1 MYGRWLSE
9 NNLSYFWCD
18 SWKQCQALLENAGG
32 EKGLYAKPSA
42 ELPGPR
48 AYFRTHSLQDAA
60 SRIFR
65 GLKWQYQE
73 HVRCGRGY
81 ARFIL
86 IYGLCLGMIGWQQRS
101 HVRAW
106 LRRSDAFWAAVFCAG
121 FFLGYTLLCAWFSQ
135 IDNSVRYA
143 LIMLYPAIYLCVM
156 ALNHLRNADVSW
168 SLLGAR
174 MKASAV
180 SAMVLLF
187 LVEFV
192 IFDFIY
198 RVQLMD
204 GTT

>member
-1 MYGRWLSE
+1 
-9 NNLSYFWCD
+9 
-18 SWKQCQALLENAGG
+18 
-32 EKGLYAKPSA
+32 
-42 ELPGPR
+42 
-48 AYFRTHSLQDAA
+48 
-60 SRIFR
+60 
-65 GLKWQYQE
+65 
-73 HVRCGRGY
+73 
-81 ARFIL
+81 
-86 IYGLCLGMIGWQQRS
+86 
-101 HVRAW
+101 
-106 LRRSDAFWAAVFCAG
+106 
-121 FFLGYTLLCAWFSQ
+121 
-135 IDNSVRYA
+135 
-143 LIMLYPAIYLCVM
+143 MLYPAIYLCVM